1 MGIAQVDFDAFHL
14 GDENKVIACMGGG
27 GGGGGNLDNAH
38 KKVCFFVG
46 RLPLKIKRQPFLF
59 PIVELEWNAPLIEL
73 FLMKLSGNM
82 FL

>member
-1 MGIAQVDFDAFHL
+1 
-14 GDENKVIACMGGG
+14 MGGG

-59 PIVELEWNAPLIEL
+59 PIVELE
-73 FLMKLSGNM
+73 
-82 FL
+82 